1 MHLAAKG
8 FGNIFLLKNTS
19 GKQERDL
26 ATWPTKEIIESYV
39 KNSGYLLLDKIIITI
54 LSGWKGTGLFYE

>member
-8 FGNIFLLKNTS
+8 IGNIFLLKNTS

-26 ATWPTKEIIESYV
+26 EIWPTKEIIESYV

-54 LSGWKGTGLFYE
+54 LSGR